1 MRSLVVRFLES
12 AIAYSVILGSA
23 IAYSVILGSAIACRM
38 ILMSAIS
45 SSCYNISIY
54 RKKAMT
60 ALVQEL
66 LNTFDRLTDS
76 ERLDLVLEILKRTVD
91 LDFSPL
97 SDEDL
102 VMNAEGLF
110 LDLDE
115 EEAEYE

>member
-1 MRSLVVRFLES
+1 MVRIALYLAYRS
-12 AIAYSVILGSA
+12 AIACRVIFGNA
-23 IAYSVILGSAIACRM
+23 IAKRTDGIACRM
-38 ILMSAIS
+38 ILGNAIS
-45 SSCYNISIY
+45 SSCYDISIY

-60 ALVQEL
+60 TLVQEL

-115 EEAEYE
+115 EEGSYE

>member
-1 MRSLVVRFLES
+1 MILGRAIAKCS
-12 AIAYSVILGSA
+12 AGIAYSVIFG
-23 IAYSVILGSAIACRM
+23 R
-38 ILMSAIS
+38 AIS
-45 SSCYNISIY
+45 SPCYDIPIY